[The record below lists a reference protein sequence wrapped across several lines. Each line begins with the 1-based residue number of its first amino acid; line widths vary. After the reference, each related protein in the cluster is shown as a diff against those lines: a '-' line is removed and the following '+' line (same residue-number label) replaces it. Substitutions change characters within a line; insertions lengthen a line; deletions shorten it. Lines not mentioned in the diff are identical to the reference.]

1 MDAIEEVLK
10 ELKAKANTEVFDNKL
25 LKELQYEVI
34 RMSRDQLKTSREFG
48 EKLEG
53 FQDELL
59 TWTRE
64 IFKKMAEE
72 SFEGNVEK
80 RNDKS
85 AFFRAM
91 IHVFQQPNL
100 FDILVAAPSLQ
111 LFIHS
116 LNRVQVFVECDATAM
131 ILVWHNEIKK
141 NIVSIY
147 LHFA

>member
-10 ELKAKANTEVFDNKL
+10 ELETKANNEEFDNKL
-25 LKELQYEVI
+25 LRELQYETS
-34 RMSRDQLKTSREFG
+34 RMTREQLKTAKEFFN
-48 EKLEG
+48 KLSG
-53 FQDELL
+53 FEDELFFW
-59 TWTRE
+59 TWE

-100 FDILVAAPSLQ
+100 FDILIAAPSL
-111 LFIHS
+111 
-116 LNRVQVFVECDATAM
+116 
-131 ILVWHNEIKK
+131 
-141 NIVSIY
+141 
-147 LHFA
+147 